1 MFSQQKVQSID
12 SKNVD
17 VILSKTK
24 WRVEEQI
31 FWQKSNYTRMRTS
44 LILSLLMFE
53 IVSSITCDEDRF
65 NTNLESAETY
75 CSKASSLECD
85 MKCRRAL
92 TSVVRFQSAFTLTF
106 LQINST
112 FILIHIY
119 NTHSLNSRTTG
130 FGDRRVRMLRLGDQS
145 RSVVWQSRSVVWV
158 LVLWQ
163 T

>member
-1 MFSQQKVQSID
+1 MKQ
-12 SKNVD
+12 
-17 VILSKTK
+17 KTK
-24 WRVEEQI
+24 WRAHKA
-31 FWQKSNYTRMRTS
+31 FLYKKSNYTRMRTS

-112 FILIHIY
+112 FILMHIY
-119 NTHSLNSRTTG
+119 NTHTHLPNSRTTG
-130 FGDRRVRMLRLGDQS
+130 FADRRFRMLRLGDQS
-145 RSVVWQSRSVVWV
+145 RSVV
-158 LVLWQ
+158 
-163 T
+163 